1 MRRIYYFSV
10 YKYFFGY
17 LRNYLSVTIQLLRYK
32 SLVDQWTMLLRFS
45 HPGHRSPFNIFIFTS
60 YCASGRDNSTR
71 RTPPGRDFDLRNCGV
86 LLKFIFACRLTN
98 FLSLQTYINEL
109 SGDGGIWTRD
119 LRLAKALLSHWA
131 TSPELAWVSGLDRIR
146 TCDPSLIRTVL

>member
-1 MRRIYYFSV
+1 
-10 YKYFFGY
+10 
-17 LRNYLSVTIQLLRYK
+17 
-32 SLVDQWTMLLRFS
+32 MLLRFS

-98 FLSLQTYINEL
+98 FLSLQNLHQRTQ
-109 SGDGGIWTRD
+109 WRWRD
-119 LRLAKALLSHWA
+119 LNPRPSPCKGAALPLSYI
-131 TSPELAWVSGLDRIR
+131 PRIPGLGSVGLTGFEPVTPALSAQCSNQLSYKPAIFFNN
-146 TCDPSLIRTVL
+146 